1 MAPIVL
7 FVSLIFSFWMLKRE
21 LRRRPS
27 LSAALWIPT
36 FFVMILGSRP
46 VSDWIERGGTNGSG
60 FSSSPWD
67 AAFFAVVLGVSL
79 VIATSR
85 GVKWGKFLAANIPL
99 MLIYAYFISSTIWS
113 DDPMGSAK
121 KIFKD
126 FALLFV
132 IGLIYSEKEPLQAM
146 RAIFIRSAC
155 FLFPLSIVF
164 DRWFPRLAREFSPNG
179 TMQFSGVTGQK
190 NTLGEMV
197 FILCAVLLWDYLEMR
212 ESQVGKSFLSTV
224 PWDQLILFLMG
235 IFILVQSQSKTALVA
250 LFICIAFSI
259 RIGWL
264 LTAKVRTL
272 AFLFVLSTPFLMFF
286 TQEFG
291 EMIQPIVAALG
302 RDMTF
307 TGRTNI
313 WSHITWENVNPI
325 IGCGYW
331 IFWAGPKGQAISDSI
346 AWKIPNAHCGYIDLY
361 IDGGICALF
370 VLFCVLAA
378 YGFRL
383 VKRGHGNRFQQ
394 VRLGMFSAAIVYNLS
409 ESSFLRMG
417 LLWFTTLLMIV
428 DFPRMKQT
436 IKKFHRTS
444 YGVVVAS
451 RRSETVPEA
460 VRPGVFQ

>member
-1 MAPIVL
+1 M
-7 FVSLIFSFWMLKRE
+7 IFSFWMLKRE

-27 LSAALWIPT
+27 LSVALWIPT

-60 FSSSPWD
+60 FGSSPWD
-67 AAFFAVVLGVSL
+67 AAFFAVVFGASL

-155 FLFPLSIVF
+155 FLFPLSLVF
-164 DRWFPRLAREFSPNG
+164 DRWFPRFAREFSPNG

-197 FILCAVLLWDYLEMR
+197 FILCAVLLWDYFEMR

-264 LTAKVRTL
+264 TAKVRTVG
-272 AFLFVLSTPFLMFF
+272 FLFVLSTPFLLFF
-286 TQEFG
+286 TNEFG
-291 EMIQPIVAALG
+291 DMIQPIVAALG

-331 IFWAGPKGQAISDSI
+331 IFWAGPKGRAISDSI
-346 AWKIPNAHCGYIDLY
+346 DWKIPNAHCGYIDLY
-361 IDGGICALF
+361 LDGGICALF
-370 VLFCVLAA
+370 VLFCVLAS

-436 IKKFHRTS
+436 VKKFHRTN
-444 YGVVVAS
+444 YGVAVES
-451 RRSETVPEA
+451 RRGNKAVPET

>member
-1 MAPIVL
+1 MM
-7 FVSLIFSFWMLKRE
+7 FSFWMLKRE

-46 VSDWIERGGTNGSG
+46 VSDWIERGGTNGGG
-60 FSSSPWD
+60 FGSSPWD
-67 AAFFAVVLGVSL
+67 AAFFAVVLGSSL
-79 VIATSR
+79 VIATYR
-85 GVKWGKFLAANIPL
+85 GVKWGKYLAANIPL

-155 FLFPLSIVF
+155 FLFPLSLVF
-164 DRWFPRLAREFSPNG
+164 DRWFPRFAREFSPNG

-197 FILCAVLLWDYLEMR
+197 FILCAVLLWDYFEMR

-272 AFLFVLSTPFLMFF
+272 AFLFVLSTPFLLFF
-286 TQEFG
+286 TNEFG
-291 EMIQPIVAALG
+291 DMIQPIVAALG

-331 IFWAGPKGQAISDSI
+331 IFWAGPKGRAISDSI
-346 AWKIPNAHCGYIDLY
+346 DWKIPNAHCGYIDLY
-361 IDGGICALF
+361 LDGGICALF
-370 VLFCVLAA
+370 VLFCVLVA

-383 VKRGHGNRFQQ
+383 TKRSHANRFQLF
-394 VRLGMFSAAIVYNLS
+394 RLGMFSAAIVYNLS

-444 YGVVVAS
+444 HGVVVAS
-451 RRSETVPEA
+451 RRSETVSET